1 MINKNYIDFVLNYKP
16 FEWEINESEFRE
28 NYKNK
33 HNSIIDFK
41 RFYKIFL
48 YLEKLKEQ
56 GLKNPKILDVGAFPG
71 NMVMLS
77 KFFFEDISEYYSI
90 GLDLNEKFIKKM
102 QELNVKCI
110 NTEIDPQFP
119 EAKQISNWNIKNFN
133 VCFLLDTIEHL
144 VDPIF
149 CLDEINKSLKSEG
162 YLLITTDNITNFLY
176 IADMIRK
183 GKSPNVHPILSS
195 MVYRGNHRPHHRE
208 FSKEELE
215 FILQRCGFSIIE
227 HEYFDRQQGY
237 YFIDRKKNC
246 ILRHKIKKTPK
257 NLLHN
262 LIKNVGFLV
271 PHLRNHHIILAK
283 KVKNNEE
290 VIKNRQITS
299 STEEWNKIR
308 RNILKI

>member
-1 MINKNYIDFVLNYKP
+1 MINKEYLEFVLNYRP
-16 FEWEINESEFRE
+16 FEWEINDSEFRE
-28 NYKNK
+28 NYKGK

-41 RFYKIFL
+41 RFYKVFL

-56 GLKNPKILDVGAFPG
+56 GLKNPKVIDVGSFPG

-77 KFFFEDISEYYSI
+77 RKIFKDISEYYSV

-102 QELNVKCI
+102 SEFNVKCI

-119 EAKQISNWNIKNFN
+119 DAKQITDWGINNFD

-149 CLDEINKSLKSEG
+149 CLDEINKSIKSNG

-183 GKSPNVHPILSS
+183 GKSPNTHPILSS

-215 FILQRCGFSIIE
+215 FILKRCGFSIIR

-237 YFIDRKKNC
+237 YFIDRERNC
-246 ILRHKIKKTPK
+246 IQKHKIKKTPK
-257 NLLHN
+257 NLLHS
-262 LIKNVGFLV
+262 LIKNTGFLV
-271 PHLRNHHIILAK
+271 PHLKNHHIILAK
-283 KVKNNEE
+283 KVTNNDE
-290 VIKNRQITS
+290 VIKNRQVTS
-299 STEEWNKIR
+299 SIEEWAKIR
-308 RNILKI
+308 QKTLKI